1 MYFLEKI
8 KNRYALN
15 FQKAQI
21 LDEIRHLTETVQ
33 SFINGKQRSEQI
45 VILDYI
51 IKSLIDDA
59 CASKIVEPL
68 IKPTE
73 GVLDEPLPLFYYD
86 ENGNSQS
93 IYTSRKTSVDI
104 AASNIYVRPWS
115 IDKTLDSLLNLSDK
129 KFIYKSNNH
138 FSYYYTDIDLC
149 YVHNGNHSINAGR
162 YYKKGT
168 ILSDE
173 ANTSLLY
180 PHINTDGVYWYNS
193 HTNQV
198 IYSVSD
204 FRFAAV
210 FLVAKMKNELKKS

>member
-1 MYFLEKI
+1 MYFLKKF
-8 KNRYALN
+8 KNQYALN

-21 LDEIRHLTETVQ
+21 SNEIKHLTETVQ
-33 SFINGKQRSEQI
+33 SFTNGKDKSEQI
-45 VILDYI
+45 VIFDYI

-59 CASKIVEPL
+59 CTSKIVEPL

-86 ENGNSQS
+86 ENGNSKS
-93 IYTSRKTSVDI
+93 IYTSKKISVDLTT
-104 AASNIYVRPWS
+104 ANIYVRPWS

-129 KFIYKSNNH
+129 RFVYKSNNH
-138 FSYYYTDIDLC
+138 FSYYYTDINLC

-173 ANTSLLY
+173 ADTALLY
-180 PHINTDGVYWYNS
+180 PHINTDGVYWYNA
-193 HTNQV
+193 HTNQ
-198 IYSVSD
+198 IIDGVSD
-204 FRFAAV
+204 FRIAAV
-210 FLVAKMKNELKKS
+210 FLVAKMKNELTNN